1 MNAGL
6 SHFDKL
12 YVMKILTLTLSYNM
26 KINDDMVYAV
36 QENKKIFENL
46 NINEIFI
53 LVESLKESKHDLAYI
68 YQTLNQAYQK

>member
-1 MNAGL
+1 MNAGFGQ
-6 SHFDKL
+6 FDKL
-12 YVMKILTLTLSYNM
+12 YVMKILTLALSYNM

-53 LVESLKESKHDLAYI
+53 LVESLKESKHDLVYI
-68 YQTLNQAYQK
+68 YQTLNQA